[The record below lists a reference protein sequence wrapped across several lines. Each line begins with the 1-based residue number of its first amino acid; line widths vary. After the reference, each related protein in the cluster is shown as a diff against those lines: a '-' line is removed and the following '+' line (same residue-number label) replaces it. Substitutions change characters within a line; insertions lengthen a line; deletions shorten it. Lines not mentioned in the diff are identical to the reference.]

1 MDGGAQEWQGQEEVQ
16 ASEQGS
22 IHLKDVPERRFG
34 HRGAEE
40 PAHHREINRDV
51 CSSAGHLLDTAL
63 NDPVKVLIRPLSKLT
78 NSLVLQQLYVDGKCF
93 ASL

>member
-22 IHLKDVPERRFG
+22 IHLKDVPERRFS

-40 PAHHREINRDV
+40 PAHHREMTRNTSVQVQAI
-51 CSSAGHLLDTAL
+51 SWTHTPAQLSLTLL
-63 NDPVKVLIRPLSKLT
+63 
-78 NSLVLQQLYVDGKCF
+78 KC
-93 ASL
+93 